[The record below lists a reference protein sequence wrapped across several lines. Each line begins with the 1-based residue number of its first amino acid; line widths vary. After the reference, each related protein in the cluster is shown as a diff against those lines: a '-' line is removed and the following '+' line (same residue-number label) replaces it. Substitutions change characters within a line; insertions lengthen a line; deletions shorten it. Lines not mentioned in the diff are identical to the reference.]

1 MFCNF
6 FLFFFLPTAPTERFL
21 YSEKNIFPIS
31 KRKQKVVKNL
41 ITSTIQMF
49 HVQSSTVLLIIVCFA
64 LVVILQSFY
73 HKISENFE
81 PKCTDSETIE
91 PDQTN
96 VNYPVYSPPPL
107 ETENQCTSST
117 SSPPLPTK
125 KEEKPSKPIS
135 TPYPD
140 LSRYILK
147 SSIQPCNCPK
157 QESHVPDPKH
167 TVFAEAER
175 SRYILKT
182 EIPPVITQEHS
193 CPPTVTSSPKQKEG
207 RKRDSNINRTKLRN
221 VVGSTYSSSPLPL
234 STQSSTFPTPLYNTN
249 VQPFVLPS
257 SDHTTSLRYLPL
269 TDKVPDVY
277 TQPDID
283 QTVFSS
289 L

>member
-1 MFCNF
+1 V
-6 FLFFFLPTAPTERFL
+6 A
-21 YSEKNIFPIS
+21 
-31 KRKQKVVKNL
+31 
-41 ITSTIQMF
+41 
-49 HVQSSTVLLIIVCFA
+49 
-64 LVVILQSFY
+64 ILQSFY

-96 VNYPVYSPPPL
+96 VHYPVYSPPPL
-107 ETENQCTSST
+107 EAESQCTSST
-117 SSPPLPTK
+117 PSPPLPLN
-125 KEEKPSKPIS
+125 KEEVPSKPIS

-157 QESHVPDPKH
+157 QESHVPDLKH
-167 TVFAEAER
+167 TVFAETER

-182 EIPPVITQEHS
+182 EIPPVITQENS
-193 CPPTVTSSPKQKEG
+193 CPPTVTPSSKQEKE
-207 RKRDSNINRTKLRN
+207 RKRDSNISRNKSRN
-221 VVGSTYSSSPLPL
+221 VVGSTYSSSLPLPL
-234 STQSSTFPTPLYNTN
+234 PLQTQSSTFPTPLYNTN

-257 SDHTTSLRYLPL
+257 SDRTTSLRYLPL